1 MQSAL
6 LMLSNKEKKD
16 LKVFS
21 NIYIQTEYYIGPF
34 DDTLRSLHQSNQKF
48 NYGFLCCLNSRND
61 RKAYLKRQKFRW
73 TNIFTI
79 KMFIFANFIQKI
91 NFG

>member
-6 LMLSNKEKKD
+6 PMLLNKEKKD

-34 DDTLRSLHQSNQKF
+34 DDTLRSLH
-48 NYGFLCCLNSRND
+48 
-61 RKAYLKRQKFRW
+61 
-73 TNIFTI
+73 
-79 KMFIFANFIQKI
+79 
-91 NFG
+91 